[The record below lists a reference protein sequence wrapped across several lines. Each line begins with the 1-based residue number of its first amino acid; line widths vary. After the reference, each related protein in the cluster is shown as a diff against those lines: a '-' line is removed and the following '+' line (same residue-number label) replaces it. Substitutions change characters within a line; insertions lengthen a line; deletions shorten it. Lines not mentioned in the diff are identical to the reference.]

1 MPALYITLKKAE
13 AEFEDFLWGRSS
25 QKLTKNQRALPIKT
39 YNLGTPEESVTF
51 ELKNVSDIK
60 KPGIFVFLSS
70 LVKLNSF
77 ILILLPLFYIFTKN
91 YSTGLISNPQSNTLS
106 ITLAALAVIF
116 LFAGLNIR
124 NDVNDHISG
133 FDRVNLDSK
142 PKPIRMGW
150 ISAHKAARVS
160 LILIFIAS
168 ILAGPVVFFHPELI
182 RVVVV
187 LLVLFF
193 IGRFAKKN
201 SYKQQHLGE
210 LILFILVGPV
220 LASGYQMALGAAI
233 DIEVLSFGVLWGF
246 AVSYLIQVNNF
257 SHIMTSSQSGISNSM
272 TKLGFDRAQKFL
284 VWSWSMFLLT
294 WIFFHYLYAEVF
306 AAIIVT
312 VLLILWSIPFLKKI
326 LNIKS
331 PMGSGLQQ
339 IHREAQKTFLFMV
352 SILVLENLTSL
363 WTN

>member
-150 ISAHKAARVS
+150 ISAHKAARV
-160 LILIFIAS
+160 
-168 ILAGPVVFFHPELI
+168 
-182 RVVVV
+182 
-187 LLVLFF
+187 
-193 IGRFAKKN
+193 
-201 SYKQQHLGE
+201 
-210 LILFILVGPV
+210 
-220 LASGYQMALGAAI
+220 
-233 DIEVLSFGVLWGF
+233 
-246 AVSYLIQVNNF
+246 
-257 SHIMTSSQSGISNSM
+257 
-272 TKLGFDRAQKFL
+272 
-284 VWSWSMFLLT
+284 
-294 WIFFHYLYAEVF
+294 
-306 AAIIVT
+306 
-312 VLLILWSIPFLKKI
+312 
-326 LNIKS
+326 
-331 PMGSGLQQ
+331 
-339 IHREAQKTFLFMV
+339 
-352 SILVLENLTSL
+352 
-363 WTN
+363 